1 MRGSTATK
9 KRPKTP
15 VNPLDGAACL
25 SDNGHTGE
33 PIMTTQNFEFLIDG
47 ELKKFT
53 TLRVNATQFVI
64 VEGNHQFY
72 EIGKMYFG
80 AYDKSTGFMIM
91 NAKEIH
97 DCVKN
102 GNFGFMNFKGV

>member
-1 MRGSTATK
+1 
-9 KRPKTP
+9 
-15 VNPLDGAACL
+15 
-25 SDNGHTGE
+25 
-33 PIMTTQNFEFLIDG
+33 MTTETFEFLING

-64 VEGNHQFY
+64 VAGEHQFY

-80 AYDKSTGFMIM
+80 AYDKSTGFIIM

>member
-1 MRGSTATK
+1 
-9 KRPKTP
+9 
-15 VNPLDGAACL
+15 
-25 SDNGHTGE
+25 
-33 PIMTTQNFEFLIDG
+33 
-47 ELKKFT
+47 
-53 TLRVNATQFVI
+53 VI